1 MKTLTLYIL
10 FLVAAIV
17 SLGAYAKTNRNY
29 RVECVKIETTGYLI
43 IKVWD
48 IKPNQ
53 KYTEQQAG
61 KDAIHALLYS
71 GIAGGEACVSQP
83 AYLNNEAS
91 IKKFKKVEKQFFSK
105 NGDWLRFV
113 RSSETTQAST
123 VPTAHE
129 NKTFMISIA
138 KNDLRRY
145 LESQN
150 IINKMTHGF

>member
-1 MKTLTLYIL
+1 MKTLTPYIL
-10 FLVAAIV
+10 FIVAAIA
-17 SLGAYAKTNRNY
+17 SLGADAKSNRDY
-29 RVECVKIETTGYLI
+29 RIKCVKIETTGYVTFN
-43 IKVWD
+43 VWD
-48 IKPNQ
+48 IRLLH
-53 KYTEQQAG
+53 KYSAKQAG

-113 RSSETTQAST
+113 RSSETTQGST
-123 VPTAHE
+123 VPTALE